1 MTGYYEPEIKA
12 YNYKKSG
19 TYPVYKIN
27 IEKHGKKIFNNSR
40 MKINQGIL
48 DNKGL
53 EIAWVDNEVEAF
65 FLHIQ
70 GSGRLRFDN
79 GTVKKIRYAGSNN
92 KKYTAIGKV
101 LIEQGAIKKNKV
113 SMFSIKK
120 WLYQNQK
127 KARQIMEKNNRYIY
141 FEEYQGEIKGSS
153 NLDLIPFV
161 SLAVDPRYYDIG
173 DILLITDYKSK
184 KSFLGIAHDTGAA
197 IKGKNRVDLFTGY
210 GKNAEKIAA
219 ELKQSITV
227 KKLNPI

>member
-1 MTGYYEPEIKA
+1 
-12 YNYKKSG
+12 
-19 TYPVYKIN
+19 
-27 IEKHGKKIFNNSR
+27 
-40 MKINQGIL
+40 
-48 DNKGL
+48 
-53 EIAWVDNEVEAF
+53 
-65 FLHIQ
+65 
-70 GSGRLRFDN
+70 
-79 GTVKKIRYAGSNN
+79 
-92 KKYTAIGKV
+92 
-101 LIEQGAIKKNKV
+101 
-113 SMFSIKK
+113 MFSIKK